1 MMTDGGA
8 LPTIG
13 RRVIAG
19 ARVVTGTLERVPVA
33 LPVLLLRCAVALVF
47 WRSGLTKLP
56 LGNDMTVF
64 LFESEYRVPLLPAAF
79 AAYLTTVI
87 ELIAPWLLVVGLG
100 ARVSAAILLAETLVI
115 QVFVYPQHYPE
126 HLLWAAPL
134 LYVVLR
140 GPDQWSIDHFIR
152 RHFERAGAI
161 LR

>member
-1 MMTDGGA
+1 MTTNGRTTPTVAQLAIAGGA
-8 LPTIG
+8 RLIG
-13 RRVIAG
+13 A
-19 ARVVTGTLERVPVA
+19 LERVPAA

-64 LFESEYRVPLLPAAF
+64 LFESEYRVPLLPVAL
-79 AAYLTTVI
+79 AAYLTTLI
-87 ELIAPWLLVVGLG
+87 ELIAPWSLVVGLG

-115 QVFVYPQHYPE
+115 QLFVYPQQYPE
-126 HLLWAAPL
+126 HLLWASPL
-134 LYVVLR
+134 LYVLLR

-152 RHFERAGAI
+152 RYFERAGPS

>member
-1 MMTDGGA
+1 MT
-8 LPTIG
+8 TTG
-13 RRVIAG
+13 RTTPVIMRLAIAG
-19 ARVVTGTLERVPVA
+19 GTTLIGALERVPAA

-64 LFESEYRVPLLPAAF
+64 LFEDEYRVPLLPAAF
-79 AAYLTTVI
+79 AAYLTTLI
-87 ELIAPWLLVVGLG
+87 ELIAPWSLIVGLG

-126 HLLWAAPL
+126 HLLWAGPL

-140 GPDQWSIDHFIR
+140 GPGKWSVDHFIR
-152 RHFERAGAI
+152 HHYLGEK
-161 LR
+161 

>member
-1 MMTDGGA
+1 MMMDGGA
-8 LPTIG
+8 MPTIS

-19 ARVVTGTLERVPVA
+19 AKGVTGTLERVPVA

-79 AAYLTTVI
+79 IAYLTTLI

-115 QVFVYPQHYPE
+115 QLFVYPQQYPQ
-126 HLLWAAPL
+126 HLLWAGPL

-140 GPDQWSIDHFIR
+140 GPDQWSIDHLIR
-152 RHFERAGAI
+152 RYFERVGPM

>member
-1 MMTDGGA
+1 M
-8 LPTIG
+8 PTIG
-13 RRVIAG
+13 RRVMAG

-64 LFESEYRVPLLPAAF
+64 LFESEYRMPLLPAAF
-79 AAYLTTVI
+79 AAYLTTLI

-126 HLLWAAPL
+126 HLLWAGPL

-140 GPDQWSIDHFIR
+140 GPDQWSIDHLVR
-152 RHFERAGAI
+152 RYVDSTVTATR
-161 LR
+161 